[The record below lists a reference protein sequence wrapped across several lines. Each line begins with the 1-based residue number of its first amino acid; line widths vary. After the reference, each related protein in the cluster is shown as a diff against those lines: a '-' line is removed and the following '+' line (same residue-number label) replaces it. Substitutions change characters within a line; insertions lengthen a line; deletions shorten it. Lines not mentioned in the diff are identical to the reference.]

1 MSIADQINALL
12 AAVSDERDTILADD
26 RGSYSPGQ
34 ALSLAVDTV
43 AADRHLPTDALAA
56 WAHSRL

>member
-1 MSIADQINALL
+1 MEIADQINALL

-43 AADRHLPTDALAA
+43 AADKHLPADALWV
-56 WAHSRL
+56 WAQSRL